1 MPKSRARAVID
12 SLLPPGALWKAE
24 VGESFDQQLDGI
36 ADTIEDQRSVVD
48 SLADIRVPSKTPVFT
63 DLERNYGIQP
73 NSLISMANR
82 IARLEQKVYKRARVN
97 SIEDVQ
103 NDLDLAGFNLQVHKN
118 DPPVDPA
125 TFLSGN
131 FQMVA
136 GGSNAYAGFNDGV
149 NILSFAARFGGELLV
164 NTPIITQVKAIEM
177 QAGGSV
183 AFAGYTSDGINYD
196 SVAGYFLDYNRIEL
210 TYPIPTDPQFWGK
223 IYFVGGDAT
232 RNVAGELT
240 EIQAG
245 IVDLNRKDEL
255 RTLLLSSKTLGAWAA
270 LIINFQ

>member
-1 MPKSRARAVID
+1 MSKSRARAVID
-12 SLLPPGALWKAE
+12 SLLPPGALWRPE
-24 VGESFDQQLDGI
+24 PDESFYQQLDGI
-36 ADTIEDQRSVVD
+36 ADIVEDQRPTID

-63 DLERNYGIQP
+63 DLERNYGISP
-73 NSLISMANR
+73 NSLISMDDR
-82 IARLEQKVYKRARVN
+82 IARLEQKVYQGSRVN
-97 SIEDVQ
+97 SIDDVQ
-103 NDLDLAGFNLQVHKN
+103 GDIDRAGFDLQIHKN

-125 TFLSGN
+125 TFLAGN

-149 NILSFAARFGGELLV
+149 NVLSFAGRFGGELLV
-164 NTPIITQVKAIEM
+164 NTPIITQAKAFVM

-183 AFAGYTSDGINYD
+183 GYAGYTSDGV
-196 SVAGYFLDYNRIEL
+196 SSEAVSGYFLDYNRVEL

-245 IVDLNRKDEL
+245 MVDLNRKDEL